1 MATEQEQQQ
10 SEREETREDE
20 DQALFDDDELT
31 AFRGRWDEIQAGF
44 VDEPR
49 QAVEQA
55 DALVSD
61 LVKRI
66 TTGFSEARSGLESQW
81 SQGEEAS
88 TEDLRV
94 ALTRYRAFFN
104 RLLAA

>member
-1 MATEQEQQQ
+1 MATGQEQQT
-10 SEREETREDE
+10 EREETREDE
-20 DQALFDDDELT
+20 DQALFGDDELT
-31 AFRGRWDEIQAGF
+31 GFRGRWDEIQAGF

-61 LVKRI
+61 LVERI
-66 TTGFSEARSGLESQW
+66 TAGFSEARSGLESQW

-88 TEDLRV
+88 TEDLRI